1 MSKNVKAE
9 FLKDGKIRLIRD
21 FGEVPRDFVCDGAS
35 VPRFCWRL
43 FGHPYDRRHIR
54 GGVKHDWRY
63 TVGGDEKMRKKIDKE
78 YREDLKEDGQGFILR
93 WSEYFAVRLGGRSHF
108 NYTKTKG
115 KQK

>member
-9 FLKDGKIRLIRD
+9 FLKDGKIRLISD
-21 FGEVPRDFVCDGAS
+21 FGEVPCGFICDGAS

-43 FGHPYDRRHIR
+43 FGHPYDRKHIR

-78 YREDLKEDGQGFILR
+78 YREDLKEDGQGLVLR

-115 KQK
+115 K